1 MKIGYPCINRT
12 IGCTADRTFRLKSYS
27 DSRLVETVENNLSCL
42 LKILKFN
49 VENAILF
56 FRITSDLVPF
66 ASHPINWIDWA
77 SHFKEE
83 LREIG
88 GFIKANNVR
97 ISMHP
102 DQFNVLNS
110 PDENVFERTVAE
122 LSYHAQVLDTM
133 NLGEDAKIQ
142 LHVGGVYGDKA
153 RSMDRYVSR
162 VGQLPKAVRQRLVI
176 ENDDRLYTLQDCV
189 SLSSEVGIPVIF
201 DTFHHQLNGSG
212 EGVQEAMVLVGP
224 TWKSV
229 DGIPMVDYSSQSAGQ
244 RRGHHAESLD
254 SSDFQQFLHQT
265 SPHDFD
271 IMLEIKDK
279 EASALKAIET
289 LIPDDRF
296 YKPP

>member
-12 IGCTADRTFRLKSYS
+12 IGCTADKTFRLKSYS
-27 DSRLVETVENNLSCL
+27 ESRLVETVENNLSCL
-42 LKILKFN
+42 LQILKFN
-49 VENAILF
+49 VENDILF

-66 ASHPINWIDWA
+66 ASHPINRVDWVSRFA
-77 SHFKEE
+77 ARFQQ
-83 LREIG
+83 IG
-88 GFIKANNVR
+88 SYIRANNMR

-133 NLGEDAKIQ
+133 NLEEDAKIQ
-142 LHVGGVYGDKA
+142 LHAGGVYGDRA
-153 RSMDRYVSR
+153 RSMDRFVSR
-162 VGQLPKAVRQRLVI
+162 VEQLPKAVRRRLVI

-189 SLSSEVGIPVIF
+189 SLSSGVGIPVIF

-212 EGVQEAMVLVGP
+212 EGLQEAMALVGP
-224 TWKSV
+224 TWKPV
-229 DGIPMVDYSSQSAGQ
+229 DGIPMVDYSSQSPGQ

-254 SSDFQQFLHQT
+254 SIDFQQFLHQT

-271 IMLEIKDK
+271 VMLEIKDK
-279 EASALKAIET
+279 EQSALKATET
-289 LIPDDRF
+289 LTSDNRF
-296 YKPP
+296 YRLP